1 MKKIIVYITSCAF
14 ALSSCADYLEKSPL
28 GNPSDQTF
36 LATETEMEMALA
48 ACYTELWT
56 GLETMPC
63 FTSLEYVSDLG
74 YDRNASDFQALGQ
87 GSADATNG
95 TVKEYWKSF
104 YAGIAKC
111 NYIILNMERG
121 QANVPAATYE
131 RIKGETRFLRA
142 MYYSFLIELFGDV
155 PLITEVLTLE
165 NSQKERTPKAEVAGF
180 ILQELSEAA
189 PFLPAE
195 NNPLSGRAT
204 RGAAYAI
211 KARTALYN
219 EKWDEAISAASEVM
233 KMEGAEYELE
243 SDFSKLFKPEGQ
255 SSKEIIFS
263 VQYLLGTK
271 THSAYR
277 LFGSRNALGHT
288 NKKPAYQAADIFE
301 CTDGKQIDESP
312 LFDPKNPY
320 ANRDPRLGYSL
331 AVPGSEFLGFQ
342 FETHGD
348 SLKCWNYLT
357 NKRVDNLE
365 ATHAYATFTGLC
377 YRKYAN
383 IEDRFALNDCET
395 NFILMRYAEV
405 LLIYAEAKIKAGQID
420 QSVLDAINK
429 VRQRPTVDMPPVT
442 TTDPQEL
449 FYAVARERKYEFL
462 GEGLRL
468 FDIRRW
474 KIAETVMNL
483 PVLGRMKKT
492 YPDKAPRV
500 DEWGTVYYEGIPIA
514 EQGEPAD
521 FKMRMVDKRVFKANK
536 DYLWPIPYIERQ
548 TNPGLIQNP
557 DWE

>member
-1 MKKIIVYITSCAF
+1 MKRIIIYVTACLF
-14 ALSSCADYLEKSPL
+14 TFSSCADYLDRSPL
-28 GNPSDQTF
+28 SNPSDQTF

-48 ACYTELWT
+48 ACYTDLWV
-56 GLETMPC
+56 GLETLPF
-63 FTSLEYVSDLG
+63 FTALEYVADLG

-87 GSADATNG
+87 GSGDATNG
-95 TVKEYWKSF
+95 TIKNYWASF
-104 YAGIAKC
+104 YAGIAKS
-111 NYIILNMERG
+111 NYLIQNMERG
-121 QANVPAATYE
+121 QANVPAVTYE
-131 RIKGETRFLRA
+131 RIKSEARFLRA
-142 MYYSFLIELFGDV
+142 LYYAYLIELFGDV
-155 PLITEVLTLE
+155 PLVTEVLTLD
-165 NSQKERTPKAEVAGF
+165 NSQLPRTPKTEIVDF
-180 ILQELSEAA
+180 ILKELTEAA
-189 PFLPAE
+189 PALPTKNA
-195 NNPLSGRAT
+195 PLSGRPT
-204 RGAAYAI
+204 LGAAYAI

-219 EKWDEAISAASEVM
+219 ERWDDAISAASEVM
-233 KMEGAEYELE
+233 KLEGTEYELE

-271 THSAYR
+271 THAAYR
-277 LFGSRNALGHT
+277 LFGSRNGLGHT

-301 CTDGKQIDESP
+301 CTDGKQIDKSP
-312 LFDPKNPY
+312 LFDPKNPF

-331 AVPGSEFLGFQ
+331 VVPGSEFLGFQ

-348 SLKCWNYLT
+348 SLMCWNYLT
-357 NKRVDNLE
+357 NNRVDNLE

-395 NFILMRYAEV
+395 NFTLIRYAEV
-405 LLIYAEAKIKAGQID
+405 LLTYAEAKIKAGQID

-429 VRQRPTVDMPPVT
+429 VRQRPTVNMPPIT
-442 TTDPQEL
+442 TTSAEEL

-483 PVLGRMKKT
+483 PVLGRMKKA

-500 DEWGTVYYEGIPIA
+500 DEWGTVFYDNIPIA
-514 EQGEPAD
+514 EQGESSD
-521 FKMRMVDKRVFKANK
+521 FKMRLVDKRIFNAQK

-548 TNPGLIQNP
+548 TNPQLTQNP
-557 DWE
+557 NWE